1 MHLKWD
7 RYAQELAFAED
18 HPDFVNKIRQE
29 TLEAVRKIM
38 QKKNLSPDVIK
49 ECLEYSVSKG

>member
-18 HPDFVNKIRQE
+18 HPDFVKKIEEKVVNAIKRN
-29 TLEAVRKIM
+29 M
-38 QKKNLSPDVIK
+38 QKKNLAPDVIK

>member
-18 HPDFVNKIRQE
+18 HPDFVKKIRQE
-29 TLEAVRKIM
+29 TLDAVKKIM
-38 QKKNLSPDVIK
+38 QKKNLPSDIIK
-49 ECLEYSVSKG
+49 ECMDYSASKG